1 MTELTLKRIASDD
14 TMHLEALQHL
24 PFAALQGYVDLI
36 ASLGWH
42 RDFPTLEAAWAGCA
56 RPNQLI
62 WWLARTADRRQLA
75 LCVADLAQPA
85 LQPASDPRP
94 AACLEVLRRWARDE
108 ATTDELRASADA
120 ADRAG
125 RAGRADKAGFN
136 AACAAVSAAD
146 VASAADCDAADYAA
160 QDVASA
166 SIAAAAATQGE
177 AADRADRVA
186 EAKRAQCALIRR
198 HFPMPPMPA
207 LR

>member
-1 MTELTLKRIASDD
+1 MTEQTLKRIASDD

-56 RPNQLI
+56 SPDQLLR
-62 WWLARTADRRQLA
+62 WLSRTADRRQFA

-85 LQPASDPRP
+85 AQLASDTRP
-94 AACLEVLRRWARDE
+94 AACIDFLRRWARGE
-108 ATTDELRASADA
+108 ASTEEVRISALA
-120 ADRAG
+120 ADQA
-125 RAGRADKAGFN
+125 AIALLN
-136 AACAAVSAAD
+136 AARAAASAAD
-146 VASAADCDAADYAA
+146 VATAADCDAANDAA

-166 SIAAAAATQGE
+166 SIDACTAAFHRDNDNRSAQ
-177 AADRADRVA
+177 VA
-186 EAKRAQCALIRR
+186 QARLNQCAVIRQ
-198 HFPMPPMPA
+198 HFPMPPMPP